1 MKNKNALI
9 RYIAIDRCLMMG
21 RCTIAELLVAVN
33 NAMQDIK
40 GSNASLRTLHE
51 DIKDRRDRMLFD
63 APIVKVREEGNTVYY
78 KYRVPNYSI
87 FTKNY
92 KSNRT

>member
-9 RYIAIDRCLMMG
+9 RYIAIDRCLMRG

-40 GSNASLRTLHE
+40 GSNVSLRTIRSDL
-51 DIKDRRDRMLFD
+51 KDMKERMLFD
-63 APIVKVREEGNTVYY
+63 APITKARAEDNKVYY
-78 KYRVPNYSI
+78 KYDIQNYSI

-92 KSNRT
+92 KTKRL

>member
-9 RYIAIDRCLMMG
+9 RYIAIDRCLMRG

-33 NAMQDIK
+33 NAMQDMK
-40 GSNASLRTLHE
+40 CSNASLRTLYE
-51 DIKDRRDRMLFD
+51 DIKDMRDRMLFD
-63 APIVKVREEGNTVYY
+63 APIVKVRAEDNKVYY
-78 KYRVPNYSI
+78 KYDIQNYSI

-92 KSNRT
+92 KTKRL